1 MRLKLEARAE
11 PSHTMKYVSP
21 LIAAVLTFVVGFIL
35 FSALGRNPWAAFH
48 AFFVQPVN
56 DLNGVAELLLKASPL
71 VLCAVGLAVGFRASV
86 WNIGAEGQ
94 LTVGAIAAGWVAL
107 AFPDSTSVLLLPA
120 MIVAGALGGM
130 AWAAIPAF
138 LRTRFN
144 ANEILTSL
152 MLVYVAV
159 LLLSYLVHGPF
170 KDPQGFNFPQSKEFH
185 EAALFPMLIDGTR
198 LNASIFVAVAV
209 VAVGWWF
216 LTRSF
221 GGYTMRVAGL
231 ADSAA
236 RYAGFSATRTIWL
249 GMLAGGATAGLA
261 GVGEVAG
268 PIGQLLPS
276 VSPGY
281 GFAAIIVAFIG
292 RLHPVGIVL
301 AGLLMSLLYLG
312 GEAAQMSLDL
322 PSAITGL
329 FQGMLLFFLLGADVF
344 INYRIKAVHPVR
356 STIGGIEGIEE
367 RRAA

>member
-11 PSHTMKYVSP
+11 PSRAMKYLSP
-21 LIAAVLTFVVGFIL
+21 LIAAILTFVAGFIL
-35 FSALGRNPWAAFH
+35 FSALGRNPWTAFH
-48 AFFVQPVN
+48 AFFIKPVD

-71 VLCAVGLAVGFRASV
+71 ILCAVGLAVGFRASV

-94 LTVGAIAAGWVAL
+94 LTVGAIAAGWLAL
-107 AFPDSTSVLLLPA
+107 AFPQTDSVLLLPA
-120 MIVAGALGGM
+120 MVVAGALGGM

-159 LLLSYLVHGPF
+159 LLLSYVVHGPL
-170 KDPQGFNFPQSKEFH
+170 KDPQGFNFPQSKEFQD
-185 EAALFPMLIDGTR
+185 AALFPLLIPGTR
-198 LNASIFVAVAV
+198 LNASVFIAAAV
-209 VAVGWWF
+209 VAVGWWVM
-216 LTRSF
+216 TRSF

-231 ADSAA
+231 ADAAA
-236 RYAGFSATRTIWL
+236 RYAGFSGKRTVWMGL
-249 GMLAGGATAGLA
+249 LAGGATAGLA

-281 GFAAIIVAFIG
+281 GFAAIIVAFVG
-292 RLHPVGIVL
+292 RLHPGGIAI

-312 GEAAQMSLDL
+312 GESAQMTLSL

-344 INYRIKAVHPVR
+344 INYRVKLAHAPR
-356 STIGGIEGIEE
+356 AAIEG
-367 RRAA
+367 APA